1 MNRILSILIALLLVM
16 PAGAQ
21 QRRKTTAK
29 KAPVAQKSARTAA
42 PAKKQKTAVA
52 SAGKKGKT
60 AQRPAAR
67 KGKTARPAA
76 KGKGTPVYTNSEIR
90 GLQNQRA
97 QIKKKIQEQERLLKA
112 NKADVKQRLSN
123 LLVINSEIDE
133 RKKSIEGIQREITHI
148 EGNIDL
154 LKAQLATLE
163 QQLNE
168 RKEKYVKSLR
178 YMARH
183 RNVQDQ
189 LMFVFSAKNLGQ
201 MYRRLRFVREYAA
214 FQRAQGEL
222 VKAKQEQIAA
232 KQNELKKEKGNKNT
246 LLRKDQQE
254 HDQLQT
260 KQAEQQQVVTSL
272 QKQQKAI
279 QGIIDDQRKKDQE
292 LNATIDRLIAEEVA
306 KARARAAEEA
316 RKKAAAEAAAKKKRA
331 EELARKK
338 AAAEA
343 AARENQRRIAE
354 AREREA
360 RAKRAAREA
369 ARRDAAERERAERE
383 ARQAQAEREAA
394 ERKAEVEKRRHERE
408 VAEVKKEESEA
419 TFYSSVDRK
428 LSNNF
433 VNNKGRLP
441 IPITGKYRIVSHYG
455 QYNVEGLKNVRLD
468 NKGINI
474 LGSPGAQA
482 RAIFDGEVTAVANVA
497 GTNMVLVRH
506 GSYISVYCN
515 LSSVLVHRGQRVS
528 TRQALGTVGADNIL
542 QFQLRRETSKLNP
555 EVWLGR

>member
-52 SAGKKGKT
+52 SAGNKGKT
-60 AQRPAAR
+60 AQRPAAK
-67 KGKTARPAA
+67 KGKTAKPAA
-76 KGKGTPVYTNSEIR
+76 KGKSTPVYTNSEIR
-90 GLQNQRA
+90 GLQNQRE

-419 TFYSSVDRK
+419 TLYSSVDRK
-428 LSNNF
+428 LSSNF

>member
-16 PAGAQ
+16 PSGAQ

-29 KAPVAQKSARTAA
+29 KAPVAQKSARAA
-42 PAKKQKTAVA
+42 ASAKKQKTAAA
-52 SAGKKGKT
+52 SGGKKGKN

-67 KGKTARPAA
+67 KGKTAKPAA

-189 LMFVFSAKNLGQ
+189 LMFIFSAKNLGQ

-419 TFYSSVDRK
+419 TLYSSVDRK